1 MRFLSGDYASLTR
14 PEKLLRA
21 VVNLLTAPFLLLSAL
36 LGQLL
41 HPSVQ
46 GVLEGF
52 DAHDDGKHYPRFFF
66 DLPDGRR
73 IRRTDTALALEDA
86 VAPAQA
92 RRILRR
98 RYPRPITVTYHRR
111 HPERCSCRYL

>member
-21 VVNLLTAPFLLLSAL
+21 AVNLLTAPFLLLSAL
-36 LGQLL
+36 LGQLIQ
-41 HPSVQ
+41 PSVQ

-52 DAHDDGKHYPRFFF
+52 DVRDGKHYPRFFF

-73 IRRTDTALALEDA
+73 IRRTDTSLALEDA
-86 VAPAQA
+86 VTPAQA

-98 RYPRPITVTYHRR
+98 RYPRPVTVTYHRR